1 MSARVVS
8 CLGLLA
14 AFVLITAKAQEL
26 TSPGLKGLRLY
37 GATEADLPVVRGPGF
52 PLVVEFDVTDTAP
65 PDLEFR
71 FVHCDRNWNVTP
83 TGFVNDEVRL
93 RTFAELPYKAAPQ
106 GVRGYSY
113 HYRVV
118 LPDPRL
124 FGGFQFSGN
133 YLLQILD
140 RGTGEVRA
148 TGRFFVAESLV
159 TPSVRMRDRRDPDT
173 TSPWNEVVQLS
184 VAFQIPAQ
192 DSAGMA
198 FVPTDFST
206 VDIYKNRELTR
217 SWRIDADDRDVNTF
231 VDGIGTTRPVFR
243 IDNIRPGNEYRT
255 MDLRDVDF
263 YPQDRPVRLKGG
275 ADVSRFLQKP
285 RPDHDGAS
293 MMVKDSRYAEYL
305 EVVFELLWDS
315 PEDSVYVVGDFNGWD
330 PRLGGPFL
338 RTEDRFEWRTSVR
351 RGRYDY
357 QYVAGDDWI
366 ALEGND
372 WRTSN
377 RYTALVYFRDPRF
390 GGVDRIV
397 GSVVGRNRGGAGLR
411 D

>member
-1 MSARVVS
+1 MIARVARR
-8 CLGLLA
+8 LGFLA
-14 AFVLITAKAQEL
+14 VFALIAAQAQEA
-26 TSPGLKGLRLY
+26 SPPELKGLRLY
-37 GATEADLPVVRGPGF
+37 GSTEADLPVVHGAGH
-52 PLVVEFDVTDTAP
+52 PLVVEFDVSESTP

-71 FVHCDRNWNVTP
+71 FVHCDRNWNPTP

-93 RTFAELPYKAAPQ
+93 RTFAELPYRTAPQ

-118 LPDPRL
+118 LPDSRL
-124 FGGFQFSGN
+124 FEGFPFSGN
-133 YLLQILD
+133 YLLRIQD
-140 RGTGEVRA
+140 RGTGMTLA
-148 TGRFFVAESLV
+148 TARFFVAESLV
-159 TPSVRMRDRRDPDT
+159 VPSVHMRDRRDPES
-173 TSPWNEVVQLS
+173 TSPLNEVVQLS

-192 DSAGMA
+192 DSSGTS
-198 FVPTDFST
+198 FLPTDFST
-206 VDIYKNRELTR
+206 VEIYKNREITR
-217 SWRIDADDRDVNTF
+217 SWRIDADDRDANTF
-231 VDGIGTTRPVFR
+231 VDGFGTSRLMFR
-243 IDNIRPGNEYRT
+243 IDNLRPGNEYRT
-255 MDLRDVDF
+255 MDLRDVAF

-275 ADVSRFLQKP
+275 ADVSRFLLRP
-285 RPDHDGAS
+285 VPDHDGAALI
-293 MMVKDSRYAEYL
+293 VADSRYAEYL

-315 PEDSVYVVGDFNGWD
+315 PGESVYVVGDFNGWD
-330 PRLGGPFL
+330 PRRGGPFL
-338 RTEDRFEWRTSVR
+338 RTEDRYEWRTSIR

-377 RYTALVYFRDPRF
+377 RYTALVYYRDPRF

-397 GSVVGRNRGGAGLR
+397 GSVVGRNRGGLR